1 MPVVRIL
8 VVAIL
13 AVIAACSSAKS
24 TDVNPGSA
32 EARDSAVVTPT
43 VIPIDAA
50 VAESLVAR
58 FEKPAG
64 PMAARDA
71 KLVYVIENR
80 GSTEATLELD
90 QLESAIFAIEVL
102 DAKGKQIY
110 TIPPGMPPAN
120 YQPRRAAL
128 APGAS
133 RRFTVTLNVFSPE
146 LAAGTYSVRLRP
158 ENIQSETAAFTIR

>member
-8 VVAIL
+8 VVVAL
-13 AVIAACSSAKS
+13 ASCSSAK
-24 TDVNPGSA
+24 TTEVNPGSA
-32 EARDSAVVTPT
+32 EPRDSAVVIPA
-43 VIPIDAA
+43 VIPIDGA

-58 FEKPAG
+58 FEKAG

-71 KLVYVIENR
+71 KLVYVVENR
-80 GSTEATLELD
+80 GSTEATLDLD
-90 QLESAIFAIEVL
+90 QLESAIFAIEVF

-120 YQPRRAAL
+120 YQPRRAVL

-133 RRFTVTLNVFSPE
+133 RKFTVTLNVFSPE

-158 ENIQSETAAFTIR
+158 KNIQSETAAFTIR

>member
-1 MPVVRIL
+1 MPVRIL
-8 VVAIL
+8 VVA
-13 AVIAACSSAKS
+13 VAACSSAKS

-32 EARDSAVVTPT
+32 EPRDGAL
-43 VIPIDAA
+43 VIPSDAA
-50 VAESLVAR
+50 VAETLVAR

-71 KLVYVIENR
+71 KLVYVVENR
-80 GSTEATLELD
+80 GSTEAALDLD
-90 QLESAIFAIEVL
+90 QLESAIFAIEVF
-102 DAKGKQIY
+102 DAKGTQIY

-133 RRFTVTLNVFSPE
+133 RKFTVTLNVFSPE

-158 ENIQSETAAFTIR
+158 RTIPSEAASFTIR